1 VIPAENGSISEI
13 SHRLSVL
20 GSLFAFLE

>member
-1 VIPAENGSISEI
+1 VIPAENGSISEVG
-13 SHRLSVL
+13 HRLSVL